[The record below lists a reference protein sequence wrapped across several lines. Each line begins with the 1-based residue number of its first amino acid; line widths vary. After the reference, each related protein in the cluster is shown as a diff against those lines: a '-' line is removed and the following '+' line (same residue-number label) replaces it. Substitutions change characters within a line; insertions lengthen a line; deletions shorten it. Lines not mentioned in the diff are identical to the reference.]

1 MAYTLLG
8 QDFTPPDLQ
17 AKVTGRAKYAE
28 DFRAEGML
36 FCRLLTS
43 TMPHARVKIDATE
56 ALAME
61 GVVAVLRAED
71 VPAATAPAE
80 PILTDEPLFVGDR
93 ILAVA
98 ARSEALAQE
107 AIDRIKVEYE
117 PLPYVIDP
125 LASLYPAG
133 PDARTDGNVIT
144 GQGPSTKL
152 TSIKWTA
159 SDFAAAGDALP
170 LGAAGDEWSYGDVDA
185 GFAAAKY
192 VLDESFVTA
201 ALSHHCLEPRSCMS
215 YWQGDKCFVYGSTQS
230 QTAVMPNL
238 ARLAG
243 VEPDKLVYIAEY
255 CGGGFG
261 SKINPYPVM
270 GVPIY
275 MAKKV
280 NAPVM
285 LRVSRAEEALF
296 GSSRPA
302 FQGRIK
308 MGFRADGRITAVDL
322 AIVQQNGP
330 YSGGGDLG
338 AAAGAVTLLYQ
349 PPAMRYRGIRV
360 STNTTPTGAQR
371 GPGQNQIAAAVEPLL
386 DKAAKA
392 LGLDRVALRRINAA
406 DNSAKYDSAQGP
418 VTSAYQREALER
430 GAAAFNWEAR
440 RARSGQGQ
448 GSKVTGIGVGQAFH
462 AAGRGGLDG
471 IVRLTPDG
479 KLHIH
484 CGVGNLG
491 TFSYAATSRVAAEVL
506 RVSWDNCIIVRGDS
520 RLGLPFSSPQSGSN
534 TSFTMTRATY
544 AGAMDA
550 LTKLKEIAATTL
562 GGVADDYDIGDETV
576 FAKTDRSKTLTY
588 AAAAQRAVELGGR
601 FSGQEVPEDVD
612 AVTKLGVAAIAGTGL
627 IGVAK
632 DNVALTGMVPAI
644 AVGFV
649 EIELDKETGK
659 IDIVDYLGVADCG
672 TVLHPMGLN
681 AQIRSGA
688 VMGFGMGLSERHIYD
703 PQNGLPANVGL
714 YQAKPPSYLDV
725 PSAMQT
731 LAVGIQDPQNPV
743 GSKGIGEPVQGCA
756 TAAVLAAIADA
767 LGGHYFNR
775 TPVLPD
781 MIVNVAAGRAQ
792 SHQPLQVSTA

>member
-1 MAYTLLG
+1 MAYTLVG
-8 QDFTPPDLQ
+8 HDFTPPDLQ

-28 DFRAEGML
+28 DFRADGML

-56 ALAME
+56 ALAMD
-61 GVVAVLRAED
+61 GVVAVLTADD
-71 VPAATAPAE
+71 VPPATAPAE
-80 PILTDEPLFVGDR
+80 PILTNEPLFIGDR

-98 ARSEALAQE
+98 ARSEELAQE

-117 PLPYVIDP
+117 ELPYVIDP
-125 LASLYPAG
+125 LASLFPAG
-133 PDARTDGNVIT
+133 PDARTDGNVVT
-144 GQGPSTKL
+144 QQGLK
-152 TSIKWTA
+152 SIKWTA
-159 SDFAAAGDALP
+159 ADFSSAGSARP
-170 LGAAGDEWSYGDVDA
+170 MGAPGAEWSFGDVDA

-201 ALSHHCLEPRSCMS
+201 ALSHHCLEPRSCMAH
-215 YWQGDKCFVYGSTQS
+215 WQGDKVFIYGSTQS

-243 VEPDKLVYIAEY
+243 VEPEQLVYIAEF

-261 SKINPYPVM
+261 SKINPYPAM

-275 MAKKV
+275 MAKKTGM
-280 NAPVM
+280 PVLM
-285 LRVSRAEEALF
+285 RVSRAEEALF

-302 FQGRIK
+302 FQGRLK
-308 MGFRADGRITAVDL
+308 MGFRADGRVTAVDL

-330 YSGGGDLG
+330 YNGGGDLG
-338 AAAGAVTLLYQ
+338 AAAGAITLLYQ
-349 PPAMRYRGIRV
+349 PPAMRYRGIQV

-371 GPGQNQIAAAVEPLL
+371 GPGQNQIAAAIEPLI
-386 DKAAKA
+386 DKAAKV
-392 LGLDRVALRRINAA
+392 LDLDRVAIRRINAA
-406 DNSAKYDSAQGP
+406 GNDAKYDSQQGP
-418 VTSAYQREALER
+418 VTSAYQREALDR
-430 GAAAFNWEAR
+430 GAAAFEWEQR
-440 RARSGQGQ
+440 RSRSGAAR

-471 IVRLTPDG
+471 IVRLTTDG

-491 TFSYAATSRVAAEVL
+491 TFSYAAVSRVAAEVL
-506 RVSWDNCIIVRGDS
+506 KVSWEHCIIERGDS

-534 TSFTMTRATY
+534 TSFTMSRATY

-550 LTKLKEIAATTL
+550 LAKLREIAAATL
-562 GGVADDYDIGDETV
+562 GGAADDYDVENETV
-576 FAKTDRSKTLTY
+576 FAKADPARSMTY
-588 AAAAQRAVELGGR
+588 AAAAQRAIELGGR
-601 FSGQEVPEDVD
+601 YSGQEVPEEVN
-612 AVTKLGVAAIAGTGL
+612 AVTKLGAAAIAGTGL

-632 DNVALTGMVPAI
+632 DNIAVTGMVPAI
-644 AVGFV
+644 AIGFV

-659 IDIVDYLGVADCG
+659 VDIVDYLGVADCG
-672 TVLHPMGLN
+672 TVLHPMGLS

-714 YQAKPPSYLDV
+714 IQAKPASYLDV
-725 PSAMQT
+725 PSHMQT
-731 LAVGIQDPQNPV
+731 LAVDIQDPQNPI
-743 GSKGIGEPVQGCA
+743 GAKGIGEPVQGCA
-756 TAAVLAAIADA
+756 TAAVLAAISDA

-775 TPVLPD
+775 APVLPD
-781 MIVNVAAGRAQ
+781 MIVNAAAGREQ
-792 SHQPLQVSTA
+792 SHAPLQVSTA

>member
-8 QDFTPPDLQ
+8 KDFTPPDLQ

-28 DFRAEGML
+28 DFRADGML

-61 GVVAVLRAED
+61 GVIAVLTADD

-80 PILTDEPLFVGDR
+80 PILTNEPMFVGDR

-98 ARSEALAQE
+98 ARSEELAQE

-125 LASLYPAG
+125 LASLFPAG
-133 PDARTDGNVIT
+133 PDARTDGNVVT
-144 GQGPSTKL
+144 GQGLK
-152 TSIKWTA
+152 SIKWTA
-159 SDFAAAGDALP
+159 GDFASAGDALP
-170 LGAAGDEWSYGDVDA
+170 QGAPGVEWSFGDLDA

-201 ALSHHCLEPRSCMS
+201 ALSHHCLEPRSCMA
-215 YWQGDKCFVYGSTQS
+215 YWQGDKVFIYGSTQS
-230 QTAVMPNL
+230 QSAVMPNL

-243 VEPDKLVYIAEY
+243 VEPDNLVYIAEF

-261 SKINPYPVM
+261 SKINPYPAM
-270 GVPIY
+270 GVPVY
-275 MAKKV
+275 MAKKTGM
-280 NAPVM
+280 PVLM
-285 LRVSRAEEALF
+285 RVSRAEEALF

-308 MGFRADGRITAVDL
+308 MGFRADGRVTAADL
-322 AIVQQNGP
+322 YIVQQNGP
-330 YSGGGDLG
+330 YNGGGDLG
-338 AAAGAVTLLYQ
+338 GAAGAVSLVYQ
-349 PPAMRYRGIRV
+349 PLAMRYRGVQV

-371 GPGQNQIAAAVEPLL
+371 GPGQNQIAAALEPLI
-386 DKAAKA
+386 DKAAKE
-392 LGLDRVALRRINAA
+392 LGLDRVEIRRVNAA
-406 DNSAKYDSAQGP
+406 DRSAKYDSQQGP
-418 VTSAYQREALER
+418 VTSAYQREALEL
-430 GAAAFNWEAR
+430 GAAAFDWETR
-440 RARSGQGQ
+440 KRRSGQVN
-448 GSKVTGIGVGQAFH
+448 GSKVRGIGVGQAFH

-471 IVRLTPDG
+471 IARLTPDG

-506 RVSWDNCIIVRGDS
+506 KMSWDNCVIERGDS

-550 LTKLKEIAATTL
+550 LAKLKEIAAATL
-562 GGVADDYDIGDETV
+562 GGAADDYDIENETV
-576 FAKTDRSKTLTY
+576 FAKADRTRSMTY

-601 FSGQEVPEDVD
+601 YSGQEVPEDVN
-612 AVTKLGVAAIAGTGL
+612 AVTKSAVAAIAGQGL

-632 DNVALTGMVPAI
+632 DNIAVTGMVPAI

-659 IDIVDYLGVADCG
+659 VDIIDYLGVADCG
-672 TVLHPMGLN
+672 TVLHPMGLR

-688 VMGFGMGLSERHIYD
+688 VMGFGMGMSERHIYD
-703 PQNGLPANVGL
+703 PQNGLPGNVGL
-714 YQAKPPSYLDV
+714 IQAKPPSYLDV
-725 PSAMQT
+725 PSHMQT
-731 LAVGIQDPQNPV
+731 LAVDIQDPQNPV

-775 TPVLPD
+775 MPVLPD
-781 MIVNVAAGRAQ
+781 MIVNAAARREQ
-792 SHQPLQVSTA
+792 SHKPLQVSTA

>member
-8 QDFTPPDLQ
+8 HDFTPPDLQ

-28 DFRAEGML
+28 DFRADGML

-43 TMPHARVKIDATE
+43 TMPHARVRVDATE
-56 ALAME
+56 ALAMD
-61 GVVAVLRAED
+61 GVVAILTAAD
-71 VPAATAPAE
+71 VPPAAAPAE
-80 PILTDEPLFVGDR
+80 PILTNEPLFVGDR

-98 ARSEALAQE
+98 ARSEELAQE

-117 PLPYVIDP
+117 ELPYVIDP
-125 LASLYPAG
+125 LASLFPAG
-133 PDARTDGNVIT
+133 PDARNDGNVVVP
-144 GQGPSTKL
+144 GQGVRE
-152 TSIKWTA
+152 IKWTA
-159 SDFAAAGDALP
+159 ADFAAAGDALP
-170 LGAAGDEWSYGDVDA
+170 MGAPGVEWSFGDVEA
-185 GFAAAKY
+185 GFAQAKY

-201 ALSHHCLEPRSCMS
+201 ALSHHCLEPRSCMA
-215 YWQGDKCFVYGSTQS
+215 YWQGDKVFVYGSTQS

-243 VEPDKLVYIAEY
+243 VEPDNLVYIAEF

-261 SKINPYPVM
+261 SKINPYPAM

-275 MAKKV
+275 MAKKTGM
-280 NAPVM
+280 PVLM
-285 LRVSRAEEALF
+285 RVSRAEEALF

-308 MGFRADGRITAVDL
+308 IGFRADGRITAVDL
-322 AIVQQNGP
+322 YIVQQNGP
-330 YSGGGDLG
+330 YNGGGDLG
-338 AAAGAVTLLYQ
+338 GAAGAVSLIYQ
-349 PPAMRYRGIRV
+349 PLAMRYRGVQV

-371 GPGQNQIAAAVEPLL
+371 GPGQNQIAAALEPLI
-386 DKAAKA
+386 DKAAKE
-392 LGLDRVALRRINAA
+392 LKLDRVAIRRINAA
-406 DNSAKYDSAQGP
+406 DNSAKYDAQQGP

-430 GAAAFNWEAR
+430 GAAAFDWEAR
-440 RARSGQGQ
+440 KQRSGQTR
-448 GSKVTGIGVGQAFH
+448 GSKVTGVGVGQAFH

-506 RVSWDNCIIVRGDS
+506 KMSWDNCVIERGDS
-520 RLGLPFSSPQSGSN
+520 RLGLPMSSPQSGSN

-550 LTKLKEIAATTL
+550 LAKLKELAAATL
-562 GGVADDYDIGDETV
+562 GGSADDYDVENETV
-576 FAKTDRSKTLTY
+576 FAKADRSRSMTY
-588 AAAAQRAVELGGR
+588 AAAAQRAIELGGR
-601 FSGQEVPEDVD
+601 YSGQEVPDDVN
-612 AVTKLGVAAIAGTGL
+612 AVTKSGVAAIAGQGL

-632 DNVALTGMVPAI
+632 DNIAVTGMVPAI

-649 EIELDKETGK
+649 EIALDKETGK
-659 IDIVDYLGVADCG
+659 IEIVDYLGVADCG

-703 PQNGLPANVGL
+703 PQNGLPGNVGL
-714 YQAKPPSYLDV
+714 IQAKPASYLDV
-725 PSAMQT
+725 PPQMQT
-731 LAVGIQDPQNPV
+731 LAVDIQDPQNPV

-775 TPVLPD
+775 VPVLPD
-781 MIVNVAAGRAQ
+781 MIVNAAAGREQ
-792 SHQPLQVSTA
+792 SHKPLQVSTA

>member
-1 MAYTLLG
+1 
-8 QDFTPPDLQ
+8 
-17 AKVTGRAKYAE
+17 
-28 DFRAEGML
+28 
-36 FCRLLTS
+36 LLTS

-56 ALAME
+56 ALALE
-61 GVVAVLRAED
+61 GVVAVLTADD
-71 VPAATAPAE
+71 VPPATGPAE
-80 PILTDEPLFVGDR
+80 PILTNEPLFVGDR

-98 ARSEALAQE
+98 ARSEEIAQD
-107 AIDRIKVEYE
+107 AIDKIKVEYE

-125 LASLYPAG
+125 LASLFPAG
-133 PDARTDGNVIT
+133 PDARSDGNVVVP
-144 GQGPSTKL
+144 GQGVKPV
-152 TSIKWTA
+152 KWTA
-159 SDFAAAGDALP
+159 ADFSAAGDALP
-170 LGAAGDEWSYGDVDA
+170 MGTPGVEWSFGDLEA

-201 ALSHHCLEPRSCMS
+201 ALSHHCLEPRSCMA
-215 YWQGDKCFVYGSTQS
+215 YWQGDKVFVYGSTQS

-243 VEPDKLVYIAEY
+243 VEPDNLVYIAEF

-261 SKINPYPVM
+261 SKINPYPAM

-275 MAKKV
+275 MAKKTGM
-280 NAPVM
+280 PVLM
-285 LRVSRAEEALF
+285 RVSRAEEALF

-302 FQGRIK
+302 FQGRIR

-322 AIVQQNGP
+322 SIVQQNGP
-330 YSGGGDLG
+330 YGGGGDLG
-338 AAAGAVTLLYQ
+338 GAAGAVSLVYQ
-349 PPAMRYRGIRV
+349 PLAMRYRGVQV

-371 GPGQNQIAAAVEPLL
+371 GPGQNQIAAALEPLI
-386 DKAAKA
+386 DKAAKG
-392 LGLDRVALRRINAA
+392 LGLDRVAIRRINAA
-406 DNSAKYDSAQGP
+406 DNSAKYDSQQGP

-430 GAAAFNWEAR
+430 GAAAFGWEAR
-440 RARSGQGQ
+440 RARSGQAR

-506 RVSWDNCIIVRGDS
+506 KMSWDNCVIERGDS

-550 LTKLKEIAATTL
+550 LAKLKEVAAATL
-562 GGVADDYDIGDETV
+562 GGAADDYDVENETV
-576 FAKTDRSKTLTY
+576 FAKADRSRSMTY
-588 AAAAQRAVELGGR
+588 AAAAQRAIELGGR
-601 FSGQEVPEDVD
+601 YSGQEVPEDVN
-612 AVTKLGVAAIAGTGL
+612 AVTKSGVAAIAGQGL

-632 DNVALTGMVPAI
+632 DNIAVTGMVPAI
-644 AVGFV
+644 AIGFV

-672 TVLHPMGLN
+672 TVLHPMGLS

-703 PQNGLPANVGL
+703 PQNGLPGNVG
-714 YQAKPPSYLDV
+714 
-725 PSAMQT
+725 
-731 LAVGIQDPQNPV
+731 
-743 GSKGIGEPVQGCA
+743 
-756 TAAVLAAIADA
+756 
-767 LGGHYFNR
+767 
-775 TPVLPD
+775 
-781 MIVNVAAGRAQ
+781 
-792 SHQPLQVSTA
+792 

>member
-8 QDFTPPDLQ
+8 HDFTPPDLR

-28 DFRAEGML
+28 DFRADGLL

-43 TMPHARVKIDATE
+43 TMPHARVTIDASE

-61 GVVAVLRAED
+61 GVVAVLTADD
-71 VPAATAPAE
+71 VPAATGTAE
-80 PILTDEPLFVGDR
+80 PILTNEPMYIGDR

-98 ARSEALAQE
+98 ARSEALAQD

-133 PDARTDGNVIT
+133 PDARTDGNVVT
-144 GQGPSTKL
+144 SQGMK
-152 TSIKWTA
+152 SIKWSA
-159 SDFAAAGDALP
+159 ADFAAAGDALP
-170 LGAAGDEWSYGDVDA
+170 MGAAGAEWSFGDVDA
-185 GFAAAKY
+185 GLASAAY

-201 ALSHHCLEPRSCMS
+201 ALSHQCLEPRSTMA
-215 YWQGDKCFVYGSTQS
+215 YWQGEKVFVYGSTQS

-243 VEPDKLVYIAEY
+243 VTLDNLVYVGEF

-261 SKINPYPVM
+261 SKINPYPSM

-275 MAKKV
+275 MAKKTGM
-280 NAPVM
+280 PVM
-285 LRVSRAEEALF
+285 LRVNRAEEALF

-322 AIVQQNGP
+322 YIVQQNGP
-330 YSGGGDLG
+330 YNGGGDLG
-338 AAAGAVTLLYQ
+338 GAAGAVSLLFQ
-349 PPAMRYRGIRV
+349 PPAMRYRGAQV

-371 GPGQNQIAAAVEPLL
+371 GPGQNQMAAALEPLI

-392 LGLDRVALRRINAA
+392 LNLDRVSIRRINAA
-406 DNSAKYDSAQGP
+406 GHDAKYDAQQGP

-430 GAAAFNWEAR
+430 GAAAFNWEER
-440 RARSGQGQ
+440 SRRSGSAR
-448 GSKVTGIGVGQAFH
+448 GSKVTGIGIGQAFH

-506 RVSWDNCIIVRGDS
+506 KMSWDNCIIERGDS
-520 RLGLPFSSPQSGSN
+520 RVGLPFSSAQSGSN
-534 TSFTMTRATY
+534 TSFTMSRATY

-550 LTKLKEIAATTL
+550 LAKLKDIAAATL
-562 GGVADDYDIGDETV
+562 GGVADDYDIEGEAV
-576 FAKTDRSKTLTY
+576 FAKADPARSLTY
-588 AAAAQRAVELGGR
+588 AVAAQRAIEMGGR
-601 FSGQEVPEDVD
+601 FAGHEVPEDVND
-612 AVTKLGVAAIAGTGL
+612 VTKLSVAAIAGSGL
-627 IGVAK
+627 VGVAK
-632 DNVALTGMVPAI
+632 DNIPVTGMVPAI

-659 IDIVDYLGVADCG
+659 VDIVDYLGVADCG

-703 PQNGLPANVGL
+703 PQNGLPANVAL
-714 YQAKPPSYLDV
+714 YQAKPVSYLDV
-725 PSAMQT
+725 PSQMQT
-731 LAVGIQDPQNPV
+731 LPVGEQDPQNPV
-743 GSKGIGEPVQGCA
+743 GAKGIGEPVQGCA
-756 TAAVLAAIADA
+756 TSAVLAAIADA

-775 TPVLPD
+775 VPVLPD
-781 MIVNVAAGRAQ
+781 MIVNAAAGREQ

>member
-1 MAYTLLG
+1 MAFTLLG
-8 QDFTPPDLQ
+8 QDFTPPDLA

-28 DFRAEGML
+28 DFRADGML

-43 TMPHARVKIDATE
+43 TMPHARVKVDATE

-61 GVVAVLRAED
+61 GVVAVLTADD
-71 VPAATAPAE
+71 VPPATAPAE
-80 PILTDEPLFVGDR
+80 PILTNEPLFVGDR

-98 ARSEALAQE
+98 ARSEELAQE

-125 LASLYPAG
+125 LASLFPAG
-133 PDARTDGNVIT
+133 PDARSDGNVVT
-144 GQGPSTKL
+144 PQGLKQV
-152 TSIKWTA
+152 KWTA
-159 SDFAAAGDALP
+159 GDFSGAGDALP
-170 LGAAGDEWSYGDVDA
+170 TGAPGVEWSFGDVDA

-201 ALSHHCLEPRSCMS
+201 ALSHHCLEPRSCMA
-215 YWQGDKCFVYGSTQS
+215 YWQGDKVFIYGSTQS

-243 VEPDKLVYIAEY
+243 VEPDNVVYVSEF

-261 SKINPYPVM
+261 SKINPYPSM

-275 MAKKV
+275 MAKKTGM
-280 NAPVM
+280 PVM
-285 LRVSRAEEALF
+285 LRISRAEEALF

-308 MGFRADGRITAVDL
+308 MGFRADGRVTAADL
-322 AIVQQNGP
+322 YIVQQNGP
-330 YSGGGDLG
+330 YNGGGDLG
-338 AAAGAVTLLYQ
+338 GAAGAVSLIYQ
-349 PPAMRYRGIRV
+349 PLAMRYRGIQV

-371 GPGQNQIAAAVEPLL
+371 GPGQNQIAAALEPLI
-386 DKAAKA
+386 DKAANA
-392 LGLDRVALRRINAA
+392 LGLDRLEIRRVNAA
-406 DNSAKYDSAQGP
+406 GNDAKYDSQQGP

-430 GAAAFNWEAR
+430 GAAAFNWNER
-440 RARSGQGQ
+440 KARSGQTN
-448 GSKVTGIGVGQAFH
+448 GSKVTGVGIGQAFH

-471 IVRLTPDG
+471 IVRITPDG
-479 KLHIH
+479 KLHVH

-491 TFSYAATSRVAAEVL
+491 TFSYAATARVAPEVL
-506 RVSWDNCIIVRGDS
+506 KVKWDNCIIERGDS

-550 LTKLKEIAATTL
+550 LAKLKEIAAATL
-562 GGVADDYDIGDETV
+562 GGAADDYDIADETV
-576 FAKTDRSKTLTY
+576 FAKADRSKSITY
-588 AAAAQRAVELGGR
+588 AAAAQRAIELGGR
-601 FSGQEVPEDVD
+601 YSGQEVPEDVN
-612 AVTKLGVAAIAGTGL
+612 AVTKSGVAAIAGTGL

-632 DNVALTGMVPAI
+632 DNIAVTGMVPAI
-644 AVGFV
+644 AVGFI

-672 TVLHPMGLN
+672 TVLHPMGLA

-703 PQNGLPANVGL
+703 PQNGLPGNVGL
-714 YQAKPPSYLDV
+714 YQAKPASYLDV
-725 PSAMQT
+725 PAHMQT
-731 LAVGIQDPQNPV
+731 LAVDVQDPQNPV

-756 TAAVLAAIADA
+756 TAAVLAAISDA

-775 TPVLPD
+775 APVLPD
-781 MIVNVAAGRAQ
+781 MIVNAAARREQ
-792 SHQPLQVSTA
+792 SHKPLQVSTA

>member
-8 QDFTPPDLQ
+8 QDFTPPDLK

-43 TMPHARVKIDATE
+43 TMPHARVKIDASE
-56 ALAME
+56 ALAMD
-61 GVVAVLRAED
+61 GVVAVLTADD
-71 VPAATAPAE
+71 VPPAAGPAE
-80 PILTDEPLFVGDR
+80 PILTNEPLFIGDR

-125 LASLYPAG
+125 LASLFPAG
-133 PDARTDGNVIT
+133 PDARTDGNVVT
-144 GQGPSTKL
+144 GQGVK
-152 TSIKWTA
+152 SIKWTA
-159 SDFAAAGDALP
+159 GDFAAAGDALP
-170 LGAAGDEWSYGDVDA
+170 MGAAGAEWSFGDIDA

-201 ALSHHCLEPRSCMS
+201 ALSHHCLEPRSCMA
-215 YWQGDKCFVYGSTQS
+215 YWQGDKLFVYGSTQS
-230 QTAVMPNL
+230 QTAVVPNL

-243 VEPDKLVYIAEY
+243 VEPDNLVYIAEY

-261 SKINPYPVM
+261 SKINAYPVM

-285 LRVSRAEEALF
+285 MRVSRAEEALF

-330 YSGGGDLG
+330 YTGGGDLG
-338 AAAGAVTLLYQ
+338 AAAGSISLLYQ
-349 PPAMRYRGIRV
+349 PPAMRYRGIQV

-371 GPGQNQIAAAVEPLL
+371 GPGQNQIAAAIEPLL

-392 LGLDRVALRRINAA
+392 LGVDRVALRRINAA
-406 DNSAKYDSAQGP
+406 DNGAKYDSAQGP

-430 GAAAFNWEAR
+430 GAAAFDWEAR
-440 RARSGQGQ
+440 KARSGQVR
-448 GSKVTGIGVGQAFH
+448 GSKATGIGVGQAFH

-506 RVSWDNCIIVRGDS
+506 KCNWDNCIIERGDT
-520 RLGLPFSSPQSGSN
+520 RLGLSFSSAQSGSN

-550 LTKLKEIAATTL
+550 LAKLKEIAATTL
-562 GGVADDYDIGDETV
+562 GGNAEDYDVADERV
-576 FAKTDRSKTLTY
+576 FAKQDATRGLTY
-588 AAAAQRAVELGGR
+588 AAAAERAIELGGR
-601 FSGQEVPEDVD
+601 FSGQEVPDD
-612 AVTKLGVAAIAGTGL
+612 INAVTKSGVAVIAGTGL
-627 IGVAK
+627 VGVAK

-725 PSAMQT
+725 PSAMKT
-731 LAVGIQDPQNPV
+731 LAVDIEDPQNPV
-743 GSKGIGEPVQGCA
+743 GAKGIGEPVEGCA

-775 TPVLPD
+775 APVLPD
-781 MIVNVAAGRAQ
+781 MIVNAAAGREQ
-792 SHQPLQVSTA
+792 SHRPLQVSTA

>member
-8 QDFTPPDLQ
+8 HDFTPPDLR

-28 DFRAEGML
+28 DFRADGML

-61 GVVAVLRAED
+61 GVVAILTADD

-80 PILTDEPLFVGDR
+80 PILTNEPLFVGDR

-98 ARSEALAQE
+98 ARTEELAQE

-117 PLPYVIDP
+117 ELPYVIDP
-125 LASLYPAG
+125 LASLFPAG
-133 PDARTDGNVIT
+133 PDARSDGNVVVP
-144 GQGPSTKL
+144 GQGVKQV
-152 TSIKWTA
+152 KWTA
-159 SDFAAAGDALP
+159 ADFSAAGDALP
-170 LGAAGDEWSYGDVDA
+170 MGAPGVEWSFGDVEA
-185 GFAAAKY
+185 GFAQAKY

-201 ALSHHCLEPRSCMS
+201 ALSHHCLEPRSCMA
-215 YWQGDKCFVYGSTQS
+215 YWQGDKVFIYGSTQS

-243 VEPDKLVYIAEY
+243 VEPDNLVYIAEF

-261 SKINPYPVM
+261 SKINPYPAM

-275 MAKKV
+275 MAKKTGT
-280 NAPVM
+280 PVLM
-285 LRVSRAEEALF
+285 RVSRAEEALF

-302 FQGRIK
+302 FHGRIR

-322 AIVQQNGP
+322 GIVQQNGP
-330 YSGGGDLG
+330 YGGGGDLG
-338 AAAGAVTLLYQ
+338 GAAGAVSLIYQ
-349 PPAMRYRGIRV
+349 PLAMRYRGVQV

-371 GPGQNQIAAAVEPLL
+371 GPGQNQIAAALEPLI
-386 DKAAKA
+386 DKAAKE
-392 LGLDRVALRRINAA
+392 LKLDRVAIRRINAA
-406 DNSAKYDSAQGP
+406 DNSAKYDSQQGP

-430 GAAAFNWEAR
+430 GAAAFDWEAR
-440 RARSGQGQ
+440 RQRSGQAR

-506 RVSWDNCIIVRGDS
+506 KMSWDNCVIERGDS

-550 LTKLKEIAATTL
+550 LAKLKDIAAATL
-562 GGVADDYDIGDETV
+562 GGAAGDYDVENETV
-576 FAKTDRSKTLTY
+576 FAKADRSRSMTY
-588 AAAAQRAVELGGR
+588 AAAAQRAIELGGR
-601 FSGQEVPEDVD
+601 YSGQEVPEDVN
-612 AVTKLGVAAIAGTGL
+612 AVTKSGVAAIAGQGL

-632 DNVALTGMVPAI
+632 DNIAVTGMVPAI
-644 AVGFV
+644 AIGFV

-703 PQNGLPANVGL
+703 PQNGLPGNIGL
-714 YQAKPPSYLDV
+714 IQAKPASYLDV
-725 PSAMQT
+725 PSQMRT
-731 LAVGIQDPQNPV
+731 LAVDIEDPQNPV
-743 GSKGIGEPVQGCA
+743 GAKGIGEPVQGCA

-775 TPVLPD
+775 VPVLPD
-781 MIVNVAAGRAQ
+781 MIVNAAAGRAQ
-792 SHQPLQVSTA
+792 SHKPLQVSTA

>member
-8 QDFTPPDLQ
+8 HDFTPPDLQ

-28 DFRAEGML
+28 DFRADGML

-61 GVVAVLRAED
+61 GVVAILTADD
-71 VPAATAPAE
+71 VPPATAPAE
-80 PILTDEPLFVGDR
+80 PILTNEPLFVGDR

-98 ARSEALAQE
+98 ARSEELAQE

-125 LASLYPAG
+125 LASLFPAG
-133 PDARTDGNVIT
+133 PDARSDGNVVVP
-144 GQGPSTKL
+144 GQGVKPV
-152 TSIKWTA
+152 KWTA
-159 SDFAAAGDALP
+159 ADFSAAGDALP
-170 LGAAGDEWSYGDVDA
+170 MGTPGVEWSFGDLEA

-201 ALSHHCLEPRSCMS
+201 ALSHHCLEPRSCMA
-215 YWQGDKCFVYGSTQS
+215 YWQGDKVFIYGSTQS

-243 VEPDKLVYIAEY
+243 VEPDNLVYIAEF

-261 SKINPYPVM
+261 SKINPYPAM

-275 MAKKV
+275 MAKKTGM
-280 NAPVM
+280 PVLM
-285 LRVSRAEEALF
+285 RVSRAEEALF

-302 FQGRIK
+302 FQGRIR

-322 AIVQQNGP
+322 SIVQQNGP
-330 YSGGGDLG
+330 YGGGGDLG
-338 AAAGAVTLLYQ
+338 GAAGAVSLVYQ
-349 PPAMRYRGIRV
+349 PLAMRYRGVQV

-371 GPGQNQIAAAVEPLL
+371 GPGQNQIAAALEPLI
-386 DKAAKA
+386 DKAAKE
-392 LGLDRVALRRINAA
+392 LGLDRVAIRRINAA
-406 DNSAKYDSAQGP
+406 DNSAKYDSQQGP

-430 GAAAFNWEAR
+430 GAAAFGWEAR
-440 RARSGQGQ
+440 RARSGQAR

-506 RVSWDNCIIVRGDS
+506 KMSWDNCVIERGDS

-550 LTKLKEIAATTL
+550 LAKLKEVAAATL
-562 GGVADDYDIGDETV
+562 GGAADDYDVENETV
-576 FAKTDRSKTLTY
+576 FAKADRSRSITY
-588 AAAAQRAVELGGR
+588 AAAAQRAIELGGR
-601 FSGQEVPEDVD
+601 YAGQDVPEDVN
-612 AVTKLGVAAIAGTGL
+612 AVTKSGVAAIAGQGL

-632 DNVALTGMVPAI
+632 DNIAVTGMVPAI
-644 AVGFV
+644 AIGFV

-672 TVLHPMGLN
+672 TVLHPMGLS

-703 PQNGLPANVGL
+703 PQNGLPGNVGL
-714 YQAKPPSYLDV
+714 IQAKPASYLDV
-725 PSAMQT
+725 PSHMQT
-731 LAVGIQDPQNPV
+731 LAVDIEDPQNPV
-743 GSKGIGEPVQGCA
+743 GAKGIGEPVQGCA

-775 TPVLPD
+775 VPVLPD
-781 MIVNVAAGRAQ
+781 MIVNAAAGREQ
-792 SHQPLQVSTA
+792 SYKPLQVSTA

>member
-8 QDFTPPDLQ
+8 HDFTPPDLA
-17 AKVTGRAKYAE
+17 AKVTGKAKYAE
-28 DFRAEGML
+28 DFRTEGML
-36 FCRLLTS
+36 YCRLLTS
-43 TMPHARVKIDATE
+43 AMPHARVKIDASE

-61 GVVAVLRAED
+61 GVVAVLTADD

-80 PILTDEPLFVGDR
+80 PILTSEPMFVGDR

-98 ARSEALAQE
+98 ARTESIAAEAVE
-107 AIDRIKVEYE
+107 RIKVDYE

-125 LASLYPAG
+125 LASLFPAG
-133 PDARTDGNVIT
+133 PNARTDGNVVT
-144 GQGPSTKL
+144 PQGVR
-152 TSIKWTA
+152 SIKWTA
-159 SDFAAAGDALP
+159 ADF
-170 LGAAGDEWSYGDVDA
+170 AGDENVLPTGAPGVEWSFGDVDA

-201 ALSHHCLEPRSCMS
+201 ALSHHCLEPRSTMA
-215 YWQGDKCFVYGSTQS
+215 YWQGEKVFVFGSTQS
-230 QTAVMPNL
+230 QSAVIPNL

-243 VEPDKLVYIAEY
+243 VAPENLVYVGEF

-261 SKINPYPVM
+261 SKINPYPSM

-275 MAKKV
+275 MAKKTGM
-280 NAPVM
+280 PCM
-285 LRVSRAEEALF
+285 LRVNRHEEALF

-302 FQGRIK
+302 FQGRIR
-308 MGFRADGRITAVDL
+308 MGFRADGRVTAADL
-322 AIVQQNGP
+322 YIVQQNGP
-330 YSGGGDLG
+330 YNGGGDLG
-338 AAAGAVTLLYQ
+338 GAAGAVSLLYQ
-349 PPAMRYRGIRV
+349 PLAMRYRGIQV

-371 GPGQNQIAAAVEPLL
+371 GPGQNQIAGAIEPLI

-392 LGLDRVALRRINAA
+392 LGLDPLAVRRINAA
-406 DNSAKYDSAQGP
+406 GADAKFDAQQGP

-430 GAAAFNWEAR
+430 GAAAFDWAAR
-440 RARSGQGQ
+440 RQRSGQMR
-448 GSKVTGIGVGQAFH
+448 GSKVTGVGIGQAFH
-462 AAGRGGLDG
+462 SAGRGGLDG

-491 TFSYAATSRVAAEVL
+491 TFSYASTSRVAAEVL
-506 RVSWDNCIIVRGDS
+506 KMSWDNCLIVRGDS

-534 TSFTMTRATY
+534 TSFTMSRATY

-550 LTKLKEIAATTL
+550 VAKLKEIAAATL
-562 GGVADDYDIGDETV
+562 GGAADDYDIGDEAV
-576 FAKTDRSKTLTY
+576 FAKADGTKRMTY
-588 AAAAQRAVELGGR
+588 AAAAERAIELGGR
-601 FSGQEVPEDVD
+601 FSGQEVPDD
-612 AVTKLGVAAIAGTGL
+612 INAVTKLGVAAIAGSGL
-627 IGVAK
+627 VGVAK
-632 DNVALTGMVPAI
+632 DNVAVTGTVPAI
-644 AVGFV
+644 AIGFV

-672 TVLHPMGLN
+672 TVLHPKGLS

-688 VMGFGMGLSERHIYD
+688 VMGFGMGLTERHIYD
-703 PQNGLPANVGL
+703 PQNGLPGNVGL
-714 YQAKPPSYLDV
+714 YQAKPVTYLDV
-725 PSAMQT
+725 PSHMQT
-731 LAVGIQDPQNPV
+731 LAVDLEDPQNPV
-743 GSKGIGEPVQGCA
+743 GAKGIGEPVEGCA

-781 MIVNVAAGRAQ
+781 MIVNATARREQ
-792 SHQPLQVSTA
+792 SHKPLQVSTA

>member
-8 QDFTPPDLQ
+8 HDFTPPDLT
-17 AKVTGRAKYAE
+17 AKVTGKAKYAE
-28 DFRAEGML
+28 DFRADGML

-43 TMPHARVKIDATE
+43 TMPHARVRVDATE
-56 ALAME
+56 ALAMD
-61 GVVAVLRAED
+61 GVVAVLTADD
-71 VPAATAPAE
+71 VPPVAAPAE
-80 PILTDEPLFVGDR
+80 PILTNEPLYVGDR

-98 ARSEALAQE
+98 ARSEELAQE

-117 PLPYVIDP
+117 ELPYVIDP
-125 LASLYPAG
+125 LASLFPAG
-133 PDARTDGNVIT
+133 PDARSDGNVVT
-144 GQGPSTKL
+144 QQGLKQ
-152 TSIKWTA
+152 IKWTA
-159 SDFAAAGDALP
+159 ADFAAAGDALP
-170 LGAAGDEWSYGDVDA
+170 TGAPGVEWSFGDVDA

-201 ALSHHCLEPRSCMS
+201 ALSHHCLEPRSCMA
-215 YWQGDKCFVYGSTQS
+215 YWQGDKVFVYGSTQS

-243 VEPDKLVYIAEY
+243 VEPDNLVYIAEF

-261 SKINPYPVM
+261 SKINPYPAM

-275 MAKKV
+275 MAKKTGM
-280 NAPVM
+280 PVLM
-285 LRVSRAEEALF
+285 RVSRAEEALF

-308 MGFRADGRITAVDL
+308 MGFRADGRVTAVDL
-322 AIVQQNGP
+322 YIVQQNGP
-330 YSGGGDLG
+330 YNGGGDLG
-338 AAAGAVTLLYQ
+338 GAAGAVSLVYQ
-349 PPAMRYRGIRV
+349 PLAMRYRGVQV

-371 GPGQNQIAAAVEPLL
+371 GPGQNQIAAALEPLI

-392 LGLDRVALRRINAA
+392 LNVDRLAIRRINAA
-406 DNSAKYDSAQGP
+406 GNDAKYDSQQGP

-430 GAAAFNWEAR
+430 GAAAFDWDAR
-440 RARSGQGQ
+440 KQRSGQAR
-448 GSKVTGIGVGQAFH
+448 GSKVTGVGIGQAFH

-471 IVRLTPDG
+471 IVRLAPDG

-484 CGVGNLG
+484 SGVGNLG

-506 RVSWDNCIIVRGDS
+506 KVSWDNCVIVRGDS

-550 LTKLKEIAATTL
+550 LAKLKEIAAATL
-562 GGVADDYDIGDETV
+562 GGAADDYDIADEAV
-576 FAKTDRSKTLTY
+576 FLKADRSRSMTY

-601 FSGQEVPEDVD
+601 YSGQEVPEDVN

-632 DNVALTGMVPAI
+632 DNIAVTGMVPAI
-644 AVGFV
+644 AIGFV
-649 EIELDKETGK
+649 EIALDRETGK
-659 IDIVDYLGVADCG
+659 VDIVDYLGVADCG
-672 TVLHPMGLN
+672 TVLHPMGLS

-714 YQAKPPSYLDV
+714 IQAKPASYLDV
-725 PSAMQT
+725 PSHMQT
-731 LAVGIQDPQNPV
+731 LAVDIEDPQNPV

-756 TAAVLAAIADA
+756 TAAVLAAISDA

-775 TPVLPD
+775 APVLPD
-781 MIVNVAAGRAQ
+781 MIVNAATGREQ
-792 SHQPLQVSTA
+792 SHKPLQVSTA

>member
-1 MAYTLLG
+1 MAYTLIG
-8 QDFTPPDLQ
+8 HDFTPPDLQ

-28 DFRAEGML
+28 DFRADGML

-61 GVVAVLRAED
+61 GVVAVLTADD
-71 VPAATAPAE
+71 VPSGTAPAE
-80 PILTDEPLFVGDR
+80 PILTNEPLFVGDR

-98 ARSEALAQE
+98 ARSEELAQE
-107 AIDRIKVEYE
+107 AIDRIRVEYE
-117 PLPYVIDP
+117 ELPYVIDP

-133 PDARTDGNVIT
+133 PDGRSDGNVVT
-144 GQGPSTKL
+144 QQGLK
-152 TSIKWTA
+152 SIKWTA
-159 SDFAAAGDALP
+159 ADFSSAGNALP
-170 LGAAGDEWSYGDVDA
+170 MGAPGAEWSFGDVDA

-201 ALSHHCLEPRSCMS
+201 ALSHHCLEPRSCMAM
-215 YWQGDKCFVYGSTQS
+215 WQGDKVFIYGSTQS

-243 VEPDKLVYIAEY
+243 VEPEQLVYIAEF

-261 SKINPYPVM
+261 SKINPYPAM

-275 MAKKV
+275 MAKKTGM
-280 NAPVM
+280 PVLM
-285 LRVSRAEEALF
+285 RVSRAEEALF

-308 MGFRADGRITAVDL
+308 MGFRADGRLMAVDL

-330 YSGGGDLG
+330 YNGGGDLG
-338 AAAGAVTLLYQ
+338 AAAGAITLVYQ
-349 PPAMRYRGIRV
+349 PLAMRYRGIQV

-371 GPGQNQIAAAVEPLL
+371 GPGQNQIAAAVEPLI
-386 DKAAKA
+386 DKAAKQ
-392 LGLDRVALRRINAA
+392 LGLDRVAIRRINAA
-406 DNSAKYDSAQGP
+406 DNGAKYDSQQGP
-418 VTSAYQREALER
+418 VTSAYQREALDR
-430 GAAAFNWEAR
+430 GAAAFNWNER
-440 RARSGQGQ
+440 RMRSGQAR

-471 IVRLTPDG
+471 IVRLTTDG

-506 RVSWDNCIIVRGDS
+506 KMSWDNCIIERGDS
-520 RLGLPFSSPQSGSN
+520 RLGLPFSSAQSGSN
-534 TSFTMTRATY
+534 TSFTMSRATY

-550 LTKLKEIAATTL
+550 LAKLKEIAAATL
-562 GGVADDYDIGDETV
+562 GGAADDYDVENEAV
-576 FAKTDRSKTLTY
+576 FAKADRSKTMTY
-588 AAAAQRAVELGGR
+588 AAAAQRAIELGGR
-601 FSGQEVPEDVD
+601 YSGLEVPEDVN
-612 AVTKLGVAAIAGTGL
+612 AVTKLGAATIAGSGL

-632 DNVALTGMVPAI
+632 DNIAVTGMVPAI
-644 AVGFV
+644 AIGFV
-649 EIELDKETGK
+649 EIEVDKETGK

-672 TVLHPMGLN
+672 TVLHPMGLR

-703 PQNGLPANVGL
+703 PQNGLPANVGFI
-714 YQAKPPSYLDV
+714 QAKPPSYLDV
-725 PSAMQT
+725 PSHMQA
-731 LAVGIQDPQNPV
+731 LAVDIQDPQNPV

-756 TAAVLAAIADA
+756 TAAVLAAISDA

-775 TPVLPD
+775 APVLPD
-781 MIVNVAAGRAQ
+781 MIVNATAGREQ
-792 SHQPLQVSTA
+792 SYKPLQVSTA